1 MNFCIVAQNLRLKW
15 SQKYSAWP
23 NYAVL
28 RMVLWVHFV
37 ELITR
42 WKAERKSTFHIPIY
56 AHIYKEMQFL
66 YIYTYTCIYSQQDT
80 CQYKKCICMQ
90 WYWSFPLHGNRA
102 DWDLILS
109 WKKTKTKNRFGNQTE
124 GSWNLTSSVEGRCC
138 ITDRHAETPRGAV
151 KGCNRR
157 CWDVSGPQTGGSEDI
172 YWVEPQHR
180 NAKFLPPD
188 LVLESIEYFSPK
200 GAGTQSLCGV
210 FKI

>member
-15 SQKYSAWP
+15 SQKYSARP

-42 WKAERKSTFHIPIY
+42 WKAERKSTFHIHIC

-66 YIYTYTCIYSQQDT
+66 YIYTHTCIYSQQDT

-109 WKKTKTKNRFGNQTE
+109 WKKNKNKKQNQIWESDRGELKSYLFHRGEVLYYRQACRNTPGCSE
-124 GSWNLTSSVEGRCC
+124 GMQSQMLRCVWAPNGRLWG
-138 ITDRHAETPRGAV
+138 H
-151 KGCNRR
+151 
-157 CWDVSGPQTGGSEDI
+157 
-172 YWVEPQHR
+172 
-180 NAKFLPPD
+180 LPGWA
-188 LVLESIEYFSPK
+188 S
-200 GAGTQSLCGV
+200 A
-210 FKI
+210 